1 MSDNNTPET
10 ETPDVDATGTAKKG
24 RPTPK
29 RKDQEAAR
37 RRPVIADTKA
47 DKKAQRDRQRVQRE
61 KEFQAMREGDERN
74 MPLEHRGPE
83 RRFLRDYVDARTAP
97 GEFLL
102 PMSIVFVIASLAV
115 PASSWAGFALIIL
128 FYVIVI
134 GVAIDTWLMVRR
146 MKKQF
151 IAKFGAKRIPRGWT
165 FYVIARHLNVRRF
178 RAPKPV
184 VKRGEFPV

>member
-1 MSDNNTPET
+1 MSDKNTPDT
-10 ETPDVDATGTAKKG
+10 DTPDTEVDGQAKKG

-37 RRPVIADTKA
+37 RRPVVADTKA
-47 DKKAQRDRQRVQRE
+47 DKKAQRERQRLQRE

-74 MPLEHRGPE
+74 MPYEHRGPE
-83 RRFLRDYVDARTAP
+83 RRFLRDYVDARTSP

-115 PASSWAGFALIIL
+115 PANSWAGLALIVL

-134 GVAIDTWLMVRR
+134 GVAIDTWLMIRR
-146 MKKQF
+146 LKKLF

-165 FYVIARHLNVRRF
+165 FYIIARHLNVRRF